1 MQDTSAGFAQ
11 RALNQLQE
19 EFTQWRKHKT
29 HSQAKIPLEL
39 LEKARELSD
48 HFDDQTVRQQL
59 GITAKQLNRI
69 KSLRANP
76 SDIDPNF
83 VEIPNTV
90 QSKPPLTIT
99 ISLPNGLSVNISGFG
114 EQPVSQILEHIIS
127 GYQSC

>member
-1 MQDTSAGFAQ
+1 MQDTSAGSAQ

-19 EFTQWRKHKT
+19 EFTEWRKHKT

-83 VEIPNTV
+83 VEIPNTA

-99 ISLPNGLSVNISGFG
+99 ISLPNGLSVNVSGFG